1 MIRQPFKARTAE
13 ELIALL
19 SAVATAIL
27 AVIIIM
33 LLYFGREII
42 IPIALAILLSFVL
55 APLVGALQRVR
66 VPRGLA
72 VVGVVLIAFAFIF
85 AMGSLLATQLAQL
98 AGDLP
103 RYQSTISE
111 KIQSFRETTA
121 GRGTLERASGMLKD
135 LSKELDKP
143 KEAMTALEAGSS
155 PKAVPPKPVPV
166 EVRQPDPGALES
178 LQSLISPLLHPLA
191 TTGIIVIFVIF
202 ILIQREDLRNRL
214 IRLAGSHDLQRTTAA
229 LDDAAIR
236 LSRLFLIQL
245 LLNGSFGIIIG
256 TGLWLIGV
264 PSAILWGILAAVLR
278 FVPYIGAVI
287 AAAFP
292 LALAVAVDPTWT
304 MLLWT
309 VALFLVVEP
318 IVGHVIEPLVY
329 GQSTGLSP
337 VAVVASATFW
347 TALWGPI
354 GLVLATPLTVCLVVL
369 GRHVERLEFL
379 DVMFGDR
386 PALSPPEIFYQRML
400 AGDPTEAS
408 EKAEEFLKE
417 RSLSSYYDEVALK
430 GLRLA
435 QADVERGALDPE
447 RLIKIRDAV
456 REFAGNI
463 SEHDDRLPPKINPT
477 TDVEATSAVE
487 TVAEDAP
494 YENLPVLRKE
504 DLPPEWQGEHP
515 VLCVAGRSLV
525 DEAAAIMLG
534 QLSTAHG
541 LSARVEGAEALSTA
555 NIFRLETRGVAIV
568 CLVYMDATS
577 PAHMRYS
584 VRRLRRKLPKAT
596 IILGC
601 WMKDMEP
608 AALES
613 LREGAKADLAASSL
627 GGAIKLCIRVDRFRR
642 YFDNTFRDRSLGTN
656 AKTAALSEPAAL
668 RRGRFVLATRKSRQ
682 GFPRRPAVA
691 LRLPG
696 GLLRRAVLERNR
708 AYLAMGRT
716 ALRGRPV
723 RCRCVG
729 PTIPDGVA
737 SVTSG
742 DADQASVA
750 VL

>member
-1 MIRQPFKARTAE
+1 MVRQPFKARTPE
-13 ELIALL
+13 ELIGLL

-27 AVIIIM
+27 TAIVIM
-33 LLYFGREII
+33 VLYFGREII

-55 APLVGALQRVR
+55 APLVGLLQRLR
-66 VPRGLA
+66 IPRGLA
-72 VVGVVLIAFAFIF
+72 VVSVVTIAFALIF
-85 AMGSLLATQLAQL
+85 AMGSLLASQLTQL

-143 KEAMTALEAGSS
+143 KEAATAPEGSLS
-155 PKAVPPKPVPV
+155 SRAPTPLKPVPV

-202 ILIQREDLRNRL
+202 ILLQREDLRNRL

-229 LDDAAIR
+229 LDDAASR

-245 LLNGSFGIIIG
+245 LLNGSFGVIIG
-256 TGLWLIGV
+256 LGLWLIGV
-264 PSAILWGILAAVLR
+264 PSAILWGILAAILR
-278 FVPYIGAVI
+278 FVPYIGAAI

-309 VALFLVVEP
+309 VALFVVVEP
-318 IVGHVIEPLVY
+318 VVGHVIEPMVY
-329 GQSTGLSP
+329 GHSTGLSP

-430 GLRLA
+430 GLQLA
-435 QADVERGALDPE
+435 QIDAERGALDPE
-447 RLIKIRDAV
+447 RLAKIRDAV
-456 REFAGNI
+456 SEFANNI
-463 SEHDDRLPPKINPT
+463 SEQEDRPLPKAKLT
-477 TDVEATSAVE
+477 TDAEASSAVE

-504 DLPPEWQGEHP
+504 DLPSEWQGEHP
-515 VLCVAGRSLV
+515 VLCVAGRSLL

-541 LSARVEGAEALSTA
+541 LAARVETADALSTA
-555 NIFRLETRGVAIV
+555 NIFRLATAGVAIV
-568 CLVYMDATS
+568 CLVYMDAAS
-577 PAHMRYS
+577 PSHMRYS
-584 VRRLRRKLPKAT
+584 VRRLRRKLPEAT

-601 WMKDMEP
+601 WLKDMEP
-608 AALES
+608 TALEV
-613 LREGAKADLAASSL
+613 LREGAKADLAAASL
-627 GGAIKLCIRVDRFRR
+627 GEAIKLCIEATGVEHQPD
-642 YFDNTFRDRSLGTN
+642 TN
-656 AKTAALSEPAAL
+656 EKEKPSKVTAA
-668 RRGRFVLATRKSRQ
+668 
-682 GFPRRPAVA
+682 
-691 LRLPG
+691 
-696 GLLRRAVLERNR
+696 
-708 AYLAMGRT
+708 
-716 ALRGRPV
+716 
-723 RCRCVG
+723 
-729 PTIPDGVA
+729 
-737 SVTSG
+737 
-742 DADQASVA
+742 
-750 VL
+750 

>member
-1 MIRQPFKARTAE
+1 MPQEPAEAREEVVIRQPFKARTSE

-19 SAVATAIL
+19 SAVATAVL

-33 LLYFGREII
+33 MLYFGREII

-55 APLVGALQRVR
+55 APLVGLLQRIR

-72 VVGVVLIAFAFIF
+72 VVSVVIIAFAFIF
-85 AMGSLLATQLAQL
+85 ALGSLLASQLTQL

-143 KEAMTALEAGSS
+143 KDAASALGAGVS
-155 PKAVPPKPVPV
+155 PKAAAPLTPVPV

-191 TTGIIVIFVIF
+191 TTGIIIIFVIF
-202 ILIQREDLRNRL
+202 ILLQREDLRNRL

-229 LDDAAIR
+229 LDDAASR

-245 LLNGSFGIIIG
+245 LLNGSFGLIIG

-278 FVPYIGAVI
+278 FVPYIGAAI

-292 LALAVAVDPTWT
+292 MVLAVAVDPTWS

-309 VALFLVVEP
+309 LALFLIVEP
-318 IVGHVIEPLVY
+318 IVGHVIEPMVY
-329 GQSTGLSP
+329 GHSTGLSP

-408 EKAEEFLKE
+408 DKAEEFLKE
-417 RSLSSYYDEVALK
+417 RSLTSYYDEVALK
-430 GLRLA
+430 GLQLA
-435 QADVERGALDPE
+435 QADAERGALDHE
-447 RLIKIRDAV
+447 RLTKIRDAV
-456 REFAGNI
+456 SEFANNI
-463 SEHDDRLPPKINPT
+463 SDQDDRPLPKVNST
-477 TDVEATSAVE
+477 TDAEATSAVE
-487 TVAEDAP
+487 TVAENAP
-494 YENLPVLRKE
+494 YENLPVLSKK

-515 VLCVAGRSLV
+515 VLCVAGRSV
-525 DEAAAIMLG
+525 IDQAAAIMLS

-541 LSARVEGAEALSTA
+541 LAARVEPAEALSTA
-555 NIFRLETRGVAIV
+555 NVFRLETTGVAIV
-568 CLVYMDATS
+568 CLVYMDAS
-577 PAHMRYS
+577 GPAHMRYS
-584 VRRLRRKLPKAT
+584 VRRLRRKIPKAT
-596 IILGC
+596 IVLGC
-601 WMKDMEP
+601 WMKDMDPE
-608 AALES
+608 ALEK
-613 LREGAKADLAASSL
+613 LRDGAKADLAAASL
-627 GGAIKLCIRVDRFRR
+627 GEALKLCIEATGLEGCAQTTTEDRLSR
-642 YFDNTFRDRSLGTN
+642 T
-656 AKTAALSEPAAL
+656 TAA
-668 RRGRFVLATRKSRQ
+668 
-682 GFPRRPAVA
+682 
-691 LRLPG
+691 
-696 GLLRRAVLERNR
+696 
-708 AYLAMGRT
+708 
-716 ALRGRPV
+716 
-723 RCRCVG
+723 
-729 PTIPDGVA
+729 
-737 SVTSG
+737 
-742 DADQASVA
+742 
-750 VL
+750 

>member
-1 MIRQPFKARTAE
+1 MIRQSFKARTPE
-13 ELIALL
+13 ELIGLL

-27 AVIIIM
+27 TVIIIM

-55 APLVGALQRVR
+55 APLVGLLQFIRI
-66 VPRGLA
+66 PRGLA
-72 VVGVVLIAFAFIF
+72 VVSVVITAFALIF
-85 AMGSLLATQLAQL
+85 AMGSLLANQLTQL

-111 KIQSFRETTA
+111 KIQAFRDTTA

-143 KEAMTALEAGSS
+143 KEAATALGGGAS
-155 PKAVPPKPVPV
+155 PNATLPPKPVPV

-202 ILIQREDLRNRL
+202 ILLQREDLRNRL

-229 LDDAAIR
+229 LDDAASR

-256 TGLWLIGV
+256 SGLWLIGV

-278 FVPYIGAVI
+278 FVPYIGAAI

-292 LALAVAVDPTWT
+292 LALAVAVDPTWS

-309 VALFLVVEP
+309 LALFVVVEP
-318 IVGHVIEPLVY
+318 VVGHVIEPMVY
-329 GQSTGLSP
+329 GHSTGLSP

-430 GLRLA
+430 GLQLA
-435 QADVERGALDPE
+435 QVDAERGTLDPV
-447 RLIKIRDAV
+447 RLTKIRDAIS
-456 REFAGNI
+456 EFANNI
-463 SEHDDRLPPKINPT
+463 SELDDRQMPKVNST
-477 TDVEATSAVE
+477 TDAEVTSAVE

-494 YENLPVLRKE
+494 YENLPILSKE
-504 DLPPEWQGEHP
+504 DLPPEWRSEHP
-515 VLCVAGRSLV
+515 VLCVAGRTLL
-525 DEAAAIMLG
+525 DEAAATMLG

-541 LSARVEGAEALSTA
+541 LAARVEAADALSTA
-555 NIFRLETRGVAIV
+555 NIFRLETAGVAIV
-568 CLVYMDATS
+568 CLIYMDASS

-601 WMKDMEP
+601 WLKDMEP
-608 AALES
+608 AALET
-613 LREGAKADLAASSL
+613 LREGAKADLAAASL
-627 GGAIKLCIRVDRFRR
+627 GQAVKLCIEATGVEDDSHLAGKDELSGITVEGDQPRSRFQMADVGAR
-642 YFDNTFRDRSLGTN
+642 YSIKN
-656 AKTAALSEPAAL
+656 
-668 RRGRFVLATRKSRQ
+668 Q
-682 GFPRRPAVA
+682 
-691 LRLPG
+691 
-696 GLLRRAVLERNR
+696 
-708 AYLAMGRT
+708 
-716 ALRGRPV
+716 
-723 RCRCVG
+723 
-729 PTIPDGVA
+729 
-737 SVTSG
+737 
-742 DADQASVA
+742 
-750 VL
+750 

>member
-1 MIRQPFKARTAE
+1 VLGPEPQSGAKSGDGVIRQPFKARTSE
-13 ELIALL
+13 ELIALQ

-27 AVIIIM
+27 AVIII
-33 LLYFGREII
+33 LTLYFGREII

-55 APLVGALQRVR
+55 APLVGLLQRIR

-72 VVGVVLIAFAFIF
+72 VVSVVVIAFALIF
-85 AMGSLLATQLAQL
+85 AMGSLLASQLTQL

-103 RYQSTISE
+103 RYQLTITE
-111 KIQSFRETTA
+111 KIQSFRSTTA

-143 KEAMTALEAGSS
+143 KDAVSALGAGTSSKSTAPLT
-155 PKAVPPKPVPV
+155 PVPV

-202 ILIQREDLRNRL
+202 ILLQREDLRNRL

-229 LDDAAIR
+229 LDDAAAR

-245 LLNGSFGIIIG
+245 LLNGTFGIIVG
-256 TGLWLIGV
+256 VGLWLIGV

-278 FVPYIGAVI
+278 FVPYIGAAI

-292 LALAVAVDPTWT
+292 LVLAVAVDPTWT

-309 VALFLVVEP
+309 LGLFLIVEP
-318 IVGHVIEPLVY
+318 VLGHVIEPMIY
-329 GQSTGLSP
+329 GHSTGLSP

-417 RSLSSYYDEVALK
+417 RSLGSYYDEVALK
-430 GLRLA
+430 GLQLA
-435 QADVERGALDPE
+435 QADAERGALDHQ
-447 RLIKIRDAV
+447 RLTKIRDAV
-456 REFAGNI
+456 SEFTNNI
-463 SEHDDRLPPKINPT
+463 SEQEERPLPKVAST
-477 TDVEATSAVE
+477 TDIEATSAVE

-494 YENLPVLRKE
+494 YENLPILSKG
-504 DLPPEWQGEHP
+504 DLPSEWQGDYP
-515 VLCVAGRSLV
+515 VLCVAGRSPL
-525 DEAAAIMLG
+525 DEAAAMMLG
-534 QLSTAHG
+534 QLATAHG
-541 LSARVEGAEALSTA
+541 LLARVEAAEALSTA
-555 NIFRLETRGVAIV
+555 NIFRLETIGVAVV
-568 CLVYMDATS
+568 CLVYLDASS

-596 IILGC
+596 IIMGC
-601 WMKDMEP
+601 LMRDIDPTK
-608 AALES
+608 LEN
-613 LREGAKADLAASSL
+613 LRDGSKADLAGSSV
-627 GGAIKLCIRVDRFRR
+627 GEVVKFCIDATGVSGRPLTTALDQLSK
-642 YFDNTFRDRSLGTN
+642 T
-656 AKTAALSEPAAL
+656 TAA
-668 RRGRFVLATRKSRQ
+668 
-682 GFPRRPAVA
+682 
-691 LRLPG
+691 
-696 GLLRRAVLERNR
+696 
-708 AYLAMGRT
+708 
-716 ALRGRPV
+716 
-723 RCRCVG
+723 
-729 PTIPDGVA
+729 
-737 SVTSG
+737 
-742 DADQASVA
+742 
-750 VL
+750 

>member
-1 MIRQPFKARTAE
+1 MIRQSFKARTPE
-13 ELIALL
+13 ELIGLL

-27 AVIIIM
+27 TVIIIM

-55 APLVGALQRVR
+55 APLVGLLQFIRI
-66 VPRGLA
+66 PRGLA
-72 VVGVVLIAFAFIF
+72 VVSVVITAFALIF
-85 AMGSLLATQLAQL
+85 AMGSLLANQLTQL

-111 KIQSFRETTA
+111 KIQAFRDTTA

-143 KEAMTALEAGSS
+143 KEAATALGGGAS
-155 PKAVPPKPVPV
+155 PNATQPPKPVPV

-202 ILIQREDLRNRL
+202 ILLQREDLRNRL

-229 LDDAAIR
+229 LDDAASR

-256 TGLWLIGV
+256 SGLWLIGV

-278 FVPYIGAVI
+278 FVPYIGAAI

-292 LALAVAVDPTWT
+292 LALAVAVDPTWS

-309 VALFLVVEP
+309 LALFVVVEP
-318 IVGHVIEPLVY
+318 VVGHVIEPMVY
-329 GQSTGLSP
+329 GHSTGLSP

-430 GLRLA
+430 GLQLA
-435 QADVERGALDPE
+435 QVDAERGALDLE
-447 RLIKIRDAV
+447 RLAKIRDAV
-456 REFAGNI
+456 GEFVNNI
-463 SEHDDRLPPKINPT
+463 SEQGDPPLPKTTPT

-494 YENLPVLRKE
+494 YENLPILSKG

-515 VLCVAGRSLV
+515 VLCVAGHSLL

-541 LSARVEGAEALSTA
+541 LAARVEAAGALSTA
-555 NIFRLETRGVAIV
+555 NIFRLETTGVAIV
-568 CLVYMDATS
+568 CLIYMDAGS

-601 WMKDMEP
+601 WMKDMDP

-613 LREGAKADLAASSL
+613 LREGAKADLAAASL
-627 GGAIKLCIRVDRFRR
+627 GGALKLCIEATGAEDHSMMPKDQFS
-642 YFDNTFRDRSLGTN
+642 T
-656 AKTAALSEPAAL
+656 TAA
-668 RRGRFVLATRKSRQ
+668 
-682 GFPRRPAVA
+682 
-691 LRLPG
+691 
-696 GLLRRAVLERNR
+696 
-708 AYLAMGRT
+708 
-716 ALRGRPV
+716 
-723 RCRCVG
+723 
-729 PTIPDGVA
+729 
-737 SVTSG
+737 
-742 DADQASVA
+742 
-750 VL
+750 

>member
-1 MIRQPFKARTAE
+1 VIRQPFKARTPE

-27 AVIIIM
+27 AAIIVM
-33 LLYFGREII
+33 VLYFGREII

-55 APLVGALQRVR
+55 APLVGLLQRLR
-66 VPRGLA
+66 IPRGLA
-72 VVGVVLIAFAFIF
+72 VVSVVIIAFALIF

-111 KIQSFRETTA
+111 KIQSFRDTTA

-143 KEAMTALEAGSS
+143 KEAATALGAGAS
-155 PKAVPPKPVPV
+155 PKAAPPKPVPV
-166 EVRQPDPGALES
+166 EVLQPDPGALQS

-202 ILIQREDLRNRL
+202 ILLQREDLRNRL

-229 LDDAAIR
+229 LDDAASR

-245 LLNGSFGIIIG
+245 LVNGSFGIVIG
-256 TGLWLIGV
+256 IGLWLIGV
-264 PSAILWGILAAVLR
+264 PSAILWGILAGVLR
-278 FVPYIGAVI
+278 FVPYIGAFI

-292 LALAVAVDPTWT
+292 LALALAVDPTWS

-309 VALFLVVEP
+309 VALFVVVEP
-318 IVGHVIEPLVY
+318 VVGHVIEPMVY
-329 GQSTGLSP
+329 GHSTGLSP

-430 GLRLA
+430 GLQLA
-435 QADVERGALDPE
+435 QVDAERGALDLE
-447 RLIKIRDAV
+447 RLTKIRDAV
-456 REFAGNI
+456 GEFVNNI
-463 SEHDDRLPPKINPT
+463 SEQGDPPLPKTTPT

-494 YENLPVLRKE
+494 YENLPILSKG

-515 VLCVAGRSLV
+515 VLCVAGHSLL

-541 LSARVEGAEALSTA
+541 LAARVEAAGALSTA
-555 NIFRLETRGVAIV
+555 NIFRLETTGVAIV
-568 CLVYMDATS
+568 CLIYMDAGS

-601 WMKDMEP
+601 WMKDMDP

-613 LREGAKADLAASSL
+613 LREGAKADLAAASL
-627 GGAIKLCIRVDRFRR
+627 GGALKLCIEATGAEDHSMMPKDQFS
-642 YFDNTFRDRSLGTN
+642 T
-656 AKTAALSEPAAL
+656 TAA
-668 RRGRFVLATRKSRQ
+668 
-682 GFPRRPAVA
+682 
-691 LRLPG
+691 
-696 GLLRRAVLERNR
+696 
-708 AYLAMGRT
+708 
-716 ALRGRPV
+716 
-723 RCRCVG
+723 
-729 PTIPDGVA
+729 
-737 SVTSG
+737 
-742 DADQASVA
+742 
-750 VL
+750 

>member
-1 MIRQPFKARTAE
+1 MIKQPFKARTSE

-19 SAVATAIL
+19 SAVATALL

-33 LLYFGREII
+33 TLYFGREII

-55 APLVGALQRVR
+55 APLVGLLQRMR

-72 VVGVVLIAFAFIF
+72 VVSVVVIAFALIF
-85 AMGSLLATQLAQL
+85 AMGSLLASQLTQL

-103 RYQSTISE
+103 RYQSTITE
-111 KIQSFRETTA
+111 KIQSFRDTTA
-121 GRGTLERASGMLKD
+121 GRGTLERASSMLKD

-143 KEAMTALEAGSS
+143 KDAAPALGAGTNSKATAPLT
-155 PKAVPPKPVPV
+155 PVPV

-191 TTGIIVIFVIF
+191 TTGIIIIFVIF
-202 ILIQREDLRNRL
+202 ILLQREDLRNRL
-214 IRLAGSHDLQRTTAA
+214 IRLAGSRDLQRTTAA
-229 LDDAAIR
+229 LDDAAAR

-245 LLNGSFGIIIG
+245 LLNGTFGIIIG
-256 TGLWLIGV
+256 VGLWLIGV

-278 FVPYIGAVI
+278 FVPYIGATI

-292 LALAVAVDPTWT
+292 LVLAIAVDPTWS

-309 VALFLVVEP
+309 LALFLVVEP
-318 IVGHVIEPLVY
+318 IVGHVIEPMVY
-329 GQSTGLSP
+329 GHSTGLSP
-337 VAVVASATFW
+337 VAVVVSATFW

-354 GLVLATPLTVCLVVL
+354 GLVLATPLTVCMVVL

-417 RSLSSYYDEVALK
+417 RSLTSYYDEVALK
-430 GLRLA
+430 GLQLA
-435 QADVERGALDPE
+435 QADAERGALDHQ
-447 RLIKIRDAV
+447 RLTKIRDAV
-456 REFAGNI
+456 SEFANNI
-463 SEHDDRLPPKINPT
+463 SDQEDRPLPKVTST
-477 TDVEATSAVE
+477 TDAEATSAVE

-494 YENLPVLRKE
+494 YETLPILSNK

-515 VLCVAGRSLV
+515 VLCVAGRSLL

-541 LSARVEGAEALSTA
+541 LAARVHSAEALSTA
-555 NIFRLETRGVAIV
+555 NIFRLETEGVAIV
-568 CLVYMDATS
+568 SLVYMDAS
-577 PAHMRYS
+577 GPAHMRYS

-601 WMKDMEP
+601 WMRDMDP
-608 AALES
+608 AALEE
-613 LREGAKADLAASSL
+613 LRDGAKADLAASSL
-627 GGAIKLCIRVDRFRR
+627 GEALKLCIEATGLEGRPLITAPDRLF
-642 YFDNTFRDRSLGTN
+642 TT
-656 AKTAALSEPAAL
+656 TAA
-668 RRGRFVLATRKSRQ
+668 
-682 GFPRRPAVA
+682 
-691 LRLPG
+691 
-696 GLLRRAVLERNR
+696 
-708 AYLAMGRT
+708 
-716 ALRGRPV
+716 
-723 RCRCVG
+723 
-729 PTIPDGVA
+729 
-737 SVTSG
+737 
-742 DADQASVA
+742 
-750 VL
+750 